1 METFQLFT
9 QLSEAMST
17 VRWINRN
24 AAVLTRSG
32 AVISMANLQPDWD
45 PFPGRKTD
53 TLHLPGA
60 GKEIEIAR
68 WGDDNKKPLK
78 WHQLLAESNIA
89 PQLLMT
95 KVDFACGERMF
106 TYKEDLRFDEVSGE
120 LKLVKIPVKVPLLD
134 RWLKGLQTEKLMRKR
149 AIDYYFS
156 GNCFNRFVLS
166 RRPEEYGIA
175 WIDHIDSM
183 DGRSETINKKTKR
196 IEHYWISDDWAN
208 VIYDPKNTGDNN
220 TIRYK
225 AFRKSNPLKYYKTIF
240 HSKLYW
246 PGHKYYGIQPWHSAE
261 NWIAFANTIPV
272 WMNANIDN
280 AYNIKYH
287 IEYPETYFD
296 YTLDWPE
303 EKAKKE
309 KDRFFD
315 EMDEWLAGKD
325 NVAKT
330 FFSDRPMNEHTGEQL
345 EGWKITPIHNEINDK
360 AFVESYKTSQ
370 GALTSGWDLN
380 PSLANIPQEGKFAV
394 SGSELRIAYQIH
406 IALKVAAAR
415 AIMVEPLELAYQV
428 NHDLG
433 VPGFEDPEIKF
444 GFINRNVVTLAE
456 NKTGTTPSIPNNAE

>member
-1 METFQLFT
+1 MAVKWL
-9 QLSEAMST
+9 
-17 VRWINRN
+17 NNN
-24 AAVLTRSG
+24 AAVLIRSG
-32 AVISMANLQPDWD
+32 SIVSPMAYSSNDWD
-45 PFPGRKTD
+45 PFPGRKVEK
-53 TLHLPGA
+53 LQLPGTENNI
-60 GKEIEIAR
+60 GIAK

-106 TYKEDLRFDEVSGE
+106 TYKEDLRFNEVTGDLS
-120 LKLVKIPVKVPLLD
+120 LVKIPVKVPLLD
-134 RWLKGLQTEKLMRKR
+134 FWLKGINAEKLMRKR

-156 GNCFNRFVLS
+156 GNCFNRFILS

-175 WIDHIDSM
+175 WLDHIDSL
-183 DGRSETINKKTKR
+183 DGRSEIINPKSKK
-196 IEHYWISDDWAN
+196 IEHYWVSDDWCN
-208 VIYDPKNTGDNN
+208 VIYDQKDKANNN
-220 TIRYK
+220 TYRYK
-225 AFRKSNPLKYYKTIF
+225 AFRQSDPLKYYRSVY

-287 IEYPETYFD
+287 IEYPVSYFD
-296 YTLDWPE
+296 YLDEKPE
-303 EKAKKE
+303 EEAKRE

-315 EMDEWLAGKD
+315 EMDEWLAGKE

-330 FFSDRPMNEHTGEQL
+330 FFTGKPVNEHTGEQL
-345 EGWKITPIHNEINDK
+345 DGWKVTPIHNEINDK
-360 AFVESYKTSQ
+360 AFVEAYKTSQ

-406 IALKVAAAR
+406 VALKVAAAR
-415 AIMVEPLELAYQV
+415 AIMVEPLEIAYQV

-456 NKTGTTPSIPNNAE
+456 SKTGTTPSTPNTTE